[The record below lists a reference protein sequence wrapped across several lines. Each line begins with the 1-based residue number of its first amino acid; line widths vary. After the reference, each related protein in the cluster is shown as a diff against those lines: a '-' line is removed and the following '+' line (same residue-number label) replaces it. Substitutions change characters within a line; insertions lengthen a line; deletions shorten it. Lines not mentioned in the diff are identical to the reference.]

1 MSLAIVYS
9 RAQAGMDAPLVTVEV
24 HLANGLP
31 SLAIVGLP
39 ETAVKESR
47 ERVRAALINSGF
59 QFPARRI
66 TVNLAPA
73 DLPKEGGRYDL
84 AIALGILGASDQI
97 DTKAIDGYEF
107 LGELALTGALRP
119 VPGIL
124 PAALQTRAA
133 NRCLITSASAAAAA
147 AVITDAQVRGAD
159 HLLQICAHLT
169 GTEPLPPAIPETNI
183 GHSTTVPDM
192 ADIRGQQH
200 VRRALEVAAAGG
212 HGVLMIG
219 PPGTGKSSL
228 AARFPGILPPM
239 TEQEAIEAAALASL
253 APGGFRS
260 CDWRRRPFRAPH
272 HSATPAALAGG
283 GSIPVPGEIS
293 LAHNGVLFL
302 DELPEFDRRA
312 LEVLRQPLESGMI
325 TVSRARLH
333 VDYPARFQL
342 LAAMNPC
349 PCGYLGQKD
358 GRCRCSSERVER
370 YRSRLSGPLLDR
382 IDLHVEV
389 PPVPYTLL
397 HGNAQPGESSAAMRE
412 RVTAAR
418 ARQLR
423 RDGKPAHALTPGE
436 FDQSCP
442 MTRDAASL
450 LERAAMQLGFSA
462 RAVHRIIKVARTI
475 ADLGNTD
482 DIAPQHIA
490 EAIGYRTLDRIPNS
504 QT

>member
-9 RAQAGMDAPLVTVEV
+9 RAQTGMDAPLVTVEV
-24 HLANGLP
+24 HLSNGLP

-59 QFPARRI
+59 DFPARRI

-84 AIALGILGASDQI
+84 AIALGILGASGQLDVRAL
-97 DTKAIDGYEF
+97 DDHEF

-119 VPGIL
+119 VPGVL
-124 PAALQTRAA
+124 PAVLQTRTAK
-133 NRCLITSASAAAAA
+133 RCLITSTAGAVTA
-147 AVITDAQVRGAD
+147 AVIAGAPVRGAE
-159 HLLQICAHLT
+159 HLLQVCAHLT
-169 GTEPLPPAIPETNI
+169 GAAALTQTGPEASI
-183 GHSTTVPDM
+183 VRSLDVPDM
-192 ADIRGQQH
+192 ADIRGQNQ

-239 TEQEAIEAAALASL
+239 TEQEAIESAALASL
-253 APGGFRS
+253 APGGFS
-260 CDWRRRPFRAPH
+260 PCDWRRRPFRSPH

-283 GSIPVPGEIS
+283 GSIPCPGEIS

-312 LEVLRQPLESGMI
+312 LEVLRQPLESGTI

-342 LAAMNPC
+342 IAAMNPC

-358 GRCRCSSERVER
+358 GRCRCSSERVDR

-382 IDLHVEV
+382 IDLHIEV
-389 PPVPYTLL
+389 PPIPYALL
-397 HGNAQPGESSAAMRE
+397 HGKEAPPGETSAAMRE

-418 ARQLR
+418 ARQLT
-423 RDGKPAHALTPGE
+423 RDGKPSHALSPGE
-436 FDQSCP
+436 LGRSCP
-442 MTRDAASL
+442 MTDAAAAL
-450 LERAAMQLGFSA
+450 LERAARHLHLSA
-462 RAVHRIIKVARTI
+462 RAVHRVIKVARTI
-475 ADLGNTD
+475 ADLGHSN
-482 DIAPQHIA
+482 DIAPAHIA
-490 EAIGYRTLDRIPNS
+490 EAISYRSLDRM
-504 QT
+504 T

>member
-1 MSLAIVYS
+1 MN
-9 RAQAGMDAPLVTVEV
+9 APLVTVEV
-24 HLANGLP
+24 HLSNGLP
-31 SLAIVGLP
+31 GLAIVGLP

-59 QFPARRI
+59 DFPARRI

-84 AIALGILGASDQI
+84 AIALGILGASRQLDPG
-97 DTKAIDGYEF
+97 TLDGHEF
-107 LGELALTGALRP
+107 IGELALTGALRP
-119 VPGIL
+119 VPGVL
-124 PAALQTRAA
+124 PAVLQTRAA
-133 NRCLITSASAAAAA
+133 DRCLITSSSGAAAA
-147 AVITDAQVRGAD
+147 AVIADAPVRGAE
-159 HLLQICAHLT
+159 HLLQVCAHLA
-169 GTEPLPPAIPETNI
+169 GTDALPQARPETP
-183 GHSTTVPDM
+183 VEPAPEAPDM
-192 ADIRGQQH
+192 ADIRGQHH

-239 TEQEAIEAAALASL
+239 TEQEAVEAAALASL
-253 APGGFRS
+253 GPGGFRS
-260 CDWRRRPFRAPH
+260 CDWRRRPFRSPH

-283 GSIPVPGEIS
+283 GSIPCPGEIS

-325 TVSRARLH
+325 TISRARLH

-358 GRCRCSSERVER
+358 GRCRCSAERVEH

-382 IDLHVEV
+382 IDLHIEV
-389 PPVPYTLL
+389 PPVPYALL
-397 HGNAQPGESSAAMRE
+397 HGTAAPPGESSAVMRQRITE
-412 RVTAAR
+412 AR
-418 ARQLR
+418 ARQLE
-423 RDGKPAHALTPGE
+423 RDGKSAHALTPGE
-436 FDQSCP
+436 LHASCP
-442 MTRDAASL
+442 MPSDAASL
-450 LERAAMQLGFSA
+450 LERTARHFGLSA
-462 RAVHRIIKVARTI
+462 RAVHRVIKVARTI
-475 ADLGNTD
+475 ADLDEAD
-482 DIAPQHIA
+482 DISPAHIA
-490 EAIGYRTLDRIPNS
+490 EAIGYRTLDRMA
-504 QT
+504 

>member
-24 HLANGLP
+24 HLSNGLP

-47 ERVRAALINSGF
+47 ERVRAALMSSGF
-59 QFPARRI
+59 EFPARRI

-84 AIALGILGASDQI
+84 AIALGILGASGQLDMGLV
-97 DTKAIDGYEF
+97 DGYEF

-119 VPGIL
+119 VPGVL
-124 PAALQTRAA
+124 PAVLQTRAA
-133 NRCLITSASAAAAA
+133 NRCLITSMSGAAAA
-147 AVITDAQVRGAD
+147 AVIADAEVRGAG
-159 HLLQICAHLT
+159 HLLQVCAHLM
-169 GTEPLPPAIPETNI
+169 GTELLPAARPETGI
-183 GHSTTVPDM
+183 EHSSAAPDM

-239 TEQEAIEAAALASL
+239 TEEEAIETAALASL
-253 APGGFRS
+253 APGGFKP

-333 VDYPARFQL
+333 IDYPARFQL
-342 LAAMNPC
+342 IAAMNPC

-358 GRCRCSSERVER
+358 GRCRCSLERIER
-370 YRSRLSGPLLDR
+370 YRARLSGPLLDR
-382 IDLHVEV
+382 IDLHIEV

-397 HGNAQPGESSAAMRE
+397 HGKAQPGESSAAMRE
-412 RVTAAR
+412 RITAAR
-418 ARQLR
+418 ARQLK
-423 RDGKPAHALTPGE
+423 RDGKPAHALMPGD
-436 FDQSCP
+436 FDRSCP
-442 MTRDAASL
+442 MTGDAASM
-450 LERAAMQLGFSA
+450 LERAARSLGFSA

-475 ADLGNTD
+475 ADLGAAD
-482 DIAPQHIA
+482 DITATHIA
-490 EAIGYRTLDRIPNS
+490 EAISYRTLDRVPREL
-504 QT
+504 